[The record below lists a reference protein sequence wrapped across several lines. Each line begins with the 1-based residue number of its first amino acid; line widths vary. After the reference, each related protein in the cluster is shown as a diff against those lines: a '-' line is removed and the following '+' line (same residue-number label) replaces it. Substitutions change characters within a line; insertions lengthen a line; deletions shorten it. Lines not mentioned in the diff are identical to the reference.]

1 MSTIVR
7 PILQSATRGLHVLL
21 DTEDRYD
28 AWNTGRDGPESFQDG
43 EGLRISFDGTGTLPC
58 ITINGPDG
66 EIELRGESEIRAA
79 WNALRC
85 GTRLAEAF
93 GPPIPYATWRKLNE

>member
-1 MSTIVR
+1 MTTIIR
-7 PILQSATRGLHVLL
+7 PIPQRATRGLHVIL

-43 EGLRISFDGTGTLPC
+43 DGLRVMFDGTGAIPQV
-58 ITINGPDG
+58 TINGPDG

-85 GTRLAEAF
+85 GVRMAEAF
-93 GPPIPYATWRKLNE
+93 GPPMSLAAWRRLNG